1 VGSLYVAKHTRG
13 TRVRIKTRKIQ
24 NKNFYSPYS
33 TLEYKADFTLIEQIV
48 KSLED
53 IQVFFRK
60 YMIHCFGLCQCFE
73 GTGPP
78 VEKGIL
84 SGLKWCFSF

>member
-1 VGSLYVAKHTRG
+1 
-13 TRVRIKTRKIQ
+13 
-24 NKNFYSPYS
+24 
-33 TLEYKADFTLIEQIV
+33 V

-53 IQVFFRK
+53 IQVLSRK

-73 GTGPP
+73 GIWPP

-84 SGLKWCFSF
+84 

>member
-1 VGSLYVAKHTRG
+1 
-13 TRVRIKTRKIQ
+13 
-24 NKNFYSPYS
+24 
-33 TLEYKADFTLIEQIV
+33 V

-73 GTGPP
+73 GIWPP

-84 SGLKWCFSF
+84 SGLQWCFSFGGGMFAEISTIRNKWIKIVKILNWGVTRN